1 MRKQRQGKIAKR
13 SADSNKKNLSLKEEP
28 NADSSSSEKQ
38 RSGRG
43 RVEKAEIAR
52 SPNLCPTPQNSHSP
66 KYAVLP
72 HLPHVQVEPCGGQNN
87 WQYVIITI
95 AIIINHHQEHH
106 QKYKDMK

>member
-72 HLPHVQVEPCGGQNN
+72 HLLQVVEPCGGQNN

-95 AIIINHHQEHH
+95 AIIINHHP
-106 QKYKDMK
+106 K